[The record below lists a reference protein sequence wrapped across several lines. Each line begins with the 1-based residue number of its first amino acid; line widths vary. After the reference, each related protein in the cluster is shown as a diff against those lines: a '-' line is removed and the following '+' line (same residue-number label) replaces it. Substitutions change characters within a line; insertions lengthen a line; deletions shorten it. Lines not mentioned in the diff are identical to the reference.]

1 MMAPEWHWCRF
12 VKLALEVAVGRPAEP
27 AVRRTGTP
35 IERRLGRSVGN
46 AGKRRLAWVDVYAYA
61 LFRRPSDK
69 APPELVWDSERVW
82 AHYLKLLAFAVG

>member
-1 MMAPEWHWCRF
+1 M
-12 VKLALEVAVGRPAEP
+12 
-27 AVRRTGTP
+27 
-35 IERRLGRSVGN
+35 
-46 AGKRRLAWVDVYAYA
+46 DVYAYA